1 MAFLLSLLA
10 CTGDEDYAR
19 LYHTEALA
27 PSLDQDE
34 VEDLQHLGPTLIDDG
49 VNFGVYSERAER
61 VDLLLFEDP
70 EDAEPTQRFE
80 MRRCGD
86 VWNLYVEGIGV
97 GTNYGYVAW
106 GPNWPYDPDWIP
118 GQLDGFVADVDS
130 DGNRFNPNKLL
141 TDPYALAMHRE
152 HDWGRASLG
161 TGESRRQ
168 ESTWGAASK
177 SVVVRSDYTW
187 SENEDFWIESRK
199 ADSLAGHGW
208 NEQIVYE
215 VHAKG
220 FTANGIEGV
229 DHPGTYRGFGEQA
242 AYFAELG
249 ITAVELLPVHEK
261 PSDGGYWGYNNIS
274 FFANNL
280 GYSADR
286 DNGEHAAVIDEFK
299 WMVDQ
304 LHQHGIEV
312 WVDVVYNHTGE
323 GGLWRDKLYYNDYTE
338 DGSAVEDAVHLDSV
352 EVASLYNF
360 RGLDNWSYYA
370 LDPGG
375 LTYWNNTGVG
385 NETRGN
391 HEPMR
396 KLIID
401 SLRYMVEE
409 LHVDGFR
416 FDLAGILGEQ
426 DLNYN
431 EWDDPANTVLQDIID
446 DPVLQE
452 HNTRITAEPWTAGGH
467 YNPVLGAFPHTSN
480 GHPGGWGEWNGH
492 FRDLWRSMINE
503 DTSFGHYEGVLSMGG
518 ALTGSAEM
526 YGWNDRKPW
535 HSMNFVTVHDGF
547 TMYDLVSFEEKQNG
561 CGVLNPVCCDDP
573 TSSWCETD
581 SGESHNRSRDWGDE
595 ALKRQMMRNF
605 FVGMLVSHGTPL
617 LYGGDEWMRTQY
629 GNNNAYST
637 WADNEWNWFRW
648 GEWQAYDERHRMFD
662 FVKKMIAFRK
672 AHIDKLSPYEHGGEF
687 AWKDAYNNDATDW
700 SVRHMA
706 VHHYGGDTQL
716 EILMNFEDGDVTFT
730 LPEDVE
736 WVRVV
741 DTQAWFDKGDA
752 EDEDGWFA
760 ENDDLDTR
768 ETQNIW
774 PEGGDVIEDAEYT
787 VPSKTIVI
795 LEGS

>member
-1 MAFLLSLLA
+1 MLFALMA
-10 CTGDEDYAR
+10 CTGTDDYAR

-27 PSLDQDE
+27 PSLTQDA

-49 VNFGVYSERAER
+49 VNFGVYSDRAER
-61 VDLLLFEDP
+61 IDLLLFEDP
-70 EDAEPTQRFE
+70 DDGEPTQRFE
-80 MRRCGD
+80 MRRCGE

-97 GTNYGYVAW
+97 GTQYGFVAW

-118 GQLDGFVADVDS
+118 GQLDGFVVDVDS

-141 TDPYALAMHRE
+141 TDPYARALHRE

-177 SVVVRSDYTW
+177 STVVASDYTW
-187 SENEDFWIESRK
+187 SDNEDFWVDSRK
-199 ADSLAGHGW
+199 AGTLAGHGW

-215 VHAKG
+215 VHVKG
-220 FTANGIEGV
+220 FTQNGIEGV
-229 DHPGTYRGFGEQA
+229 DHPGTYRGFGEHA
-242 AYFAELG
+242 AYLAELG
-249 ITAVELLPVHEK
+249 VTAVELLPVHEK

-286 DNGEHAAVIDEFK
+286 DNGEHAAVVDEFK

-304 LHQHGIEV
+304 LHQHGVEV

-338 DGSAVEDAVHLDSV
+338 DGSVVEDAVNLDSV
-352 EVASLYNF
+352 EVASLYSF

-370 LDPGG
+370 LEEGG

-391 HEPMR
+391 HTPMR
-396 KLIID
+396 TLILD
-401 SLRYMVEE
+401 SLRYMVTE

-446 DPVLQE
+446 DPILQE
-452 HNTRITAEPWTAGGH
+452 HNTRITAEPWTAGGY
-467 YNPVLGAFPHTSN
+467 YNPVLGAFPNTSN

-492 FRDLWRSMINE
+492 FRDLWRSMLNE
-503 DTSFGHYEGVLSMGG
+503 DTDFGHYEGAVSMGG
-518 ALTGSAEM
+518 AMTGSSEM
-526 YGWNDRKPW
+526 YGWNERNPW

-547 TMYDLVSFEEKQNG
+547 TMYDLVSFDEKQND

-573 TSSWCETD
+573 TSSWCETE

-595 ALKRQMMRNF
+595 AFKRQQMRNF

-662 FVKKMIAFRK
+662 FVKQMIAFRK
-672 AHIDKLSPYEHGGEF
+672 AHIDVLSPYDYGSDF
-687 AWKDAYNNDATDW
+687 AWKDAANQDATDW

-706 VHHYGGDTQL
+706 VHHYDADPQID
-716 EILMNFEDGDVTFT
+716 ILMNFEDGDVTFT
-730 LPEDVE
+730 LPEGVD

-741 DTQAWFDKGDA
+741 DTQSWFDEGDS
-752 EDEDGWFA
+752 EDEEGWFA
-760 ENDDLDTR
+760 ENDELDPR
-768 ETQNIW
+768 ETQNVW
-774 PEGGDVIEDAEYT
+774 LDGGDVIDDATYT
-787 VPSKTIVI
+787 VPAYSIVI
-795 LEGS
+795 LESR